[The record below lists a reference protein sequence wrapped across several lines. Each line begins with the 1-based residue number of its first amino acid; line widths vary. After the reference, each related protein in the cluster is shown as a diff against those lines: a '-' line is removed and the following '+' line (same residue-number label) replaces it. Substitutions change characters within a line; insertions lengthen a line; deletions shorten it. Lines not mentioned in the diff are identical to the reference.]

1 MDLGQKYDSERGGGN
16 MKLIYTTASMSHSCY
31 CPGKE
36 KYHSN
41 FTNFLIFVWPQN
53 NIYFKYKNRKCFQE
67 NMRVG
72 GSAPVGS

>member
-1 MDLGQKYDSERGGGN
+1 
-16 MKLIYTTASMSHSCY
+16 MSHSCY

-53 NIYFKYKNRKCFQE
+53 NIYFKYKNFAHTCFE
-67 NMRVG
+67 KEYPCSVLL
-72 GSAPVGS
+72 PVSNPTALPAETTLIKF

>member
-1 MDLGQKYDSERGGGN
+1 MILKGGGAKILVS
-16 MKLIYTTASMSHSCY
+16 KLIYTTASMSHSCY

-53 NIYFKYKNRKCFQE
+53 NIYFKYKNRKGFQE